1 MLEATKEIVISMIE
15 NKYISRYD
23 NDDMNIKEVN
33 KAIKEIYQQLDEL
46 SKSNAKETANVF
58 QVI

>member
-46 SKSNAKETANVF
+46 SKSNAKETADVF

>member
-46 SKSNAKETANVF
+46 SKSNAKETANVI